1 MSELLRTGQTIHT
14 DTGSTC
20 QVERFLGGGGQ
31 GEVYRVNWSGQPFAL
46 KWYFPHTATPT
57 QLQALQTLVK
67 KGAPTQQF
75 LWPLEL
81 ASQSRLPGY
90 GYLMRLR
97 EPQYKGIVDLMK
109 RKVEPTFKILAT
121 AGLHLADCYLQL
133 HARGFCYCDIS
144 FGNVFWNAQTG
155 DVLICDNDNVIINGE
170 KPEIG
175 GTIGFMAPE
184 VVTGDALPS
193 IDTDKHSLA
202 VLLFYMFMLHH
213 PLEGKKETAIHAFD
227 QPAKVKLYGR
237 EPIFIFDPNIDT
249 NRPDDRYHQV
259 VNNFWPIYPQ
269 FLRDV
274 FTKAF
279 TNGLR
284 DPKHGRV
291 TENEWKGAMAR
302 LRDSILYCQKC
313 AAENFYDSD
322 ALKAAGGKMPRCW
335 SCKTEIILPFR
346 IRIGKSVTMLN
357 HDSRLY
363 PHHLDDQKLYDF
375 SQPIAEVTRHPKDP
389 NLWGL
394 KNLGSEKWVVALTDG
409 SFKDVEPGRSV
420 ALVPGTRINFG
431 KVEGEIGY

>member
-1 MSELLRTGQTIHT
+1 MSELLKAGQTIQT

-20 QVERFLGGGGQ
+20 QVERFLGSGGQ

-46 KWYFPHTATPT
+46 KWYFPHMATST
-57 QLQALQTLVK
+57 QLQNLRTLVT

-81 ASQSRLPGY
+81 ASQSGLPGY

-97 EPQYKGIVDLMK
+97 EPQYKGILDLMK
-109 RKVEPTFKILAT
+109 RKVEPTFKTLAT
-121 AGLHLADCYLQL
+121 AGLQLADCYLQL

-144 FGNVFWNAQTG
+144 FGNVFWNSQTG
-155 DVLICDNDNVIINGE
+155 DVLICDNDNVIVNGE
-170 KPEIG
+170 KPEIV
-175 GTIGFMAPE
+175 GTARFMAPE
-184 VVTGDALPS
+184 VVTASALPS
-193 IDTDKHSLA
+193 IDTDKYSLA
-202 VLLFYMFMLHH
+202 VLLFYMFTLHH
-213 PLEGKKETAIHAFD
+213 PLEGKRDSAIKCFD
-227 QPAKVKLYGR
+227 KPGMKKLFGT
-237 EPIFIFDPNIDT
+237 EPIFIFDPRDDS
-249 NRPDDRYHQV
+249 NRPDGRYHGV

-269 FLRDV
+269 FLRDR

-291 TENEWKGAMAR
+291 TENEWKAAMAQM
-302 LRDSILYCQKC
+302 RDSILYCQKC
-313 AAENFYDSD
+313 AAENFYDPD
-322 ALKAAGGKMPRCW
+322 ALKAAGGKSPRCW
-335 SCKTEIILPFR
+335 SCCTDVNLPFR
-346 IRIGKSVTMLN
+346 IRIGKAVTMLN
-357 HDSRLY
+357 HDSCLY
-363 PHHLDDQKLYDF
+363 PHHVDDEKLYDF

-394 KNLGSEKWVVALTDG
+394 KNRGREKWVVTVADG

-420 ALVPGTRINFG
+420 ALARGTRINFG